1 MIAQFSLNDTD
12 TESRFTESDMPIPA
26 PDDDT
31 VEVMSK
37 APIATLVQSEDSL
50 LVEDI
55 PVAEETSVVED
66 ISVVEDTQ
74 VPVVVPIVVPE
85 KAVSDSDSNTLDVID
100 EESCQIMIN
109 EPAALV
115 ASVPTEDITAESD
128 VPDPEPVT
136 EVTTEVII
144 TEVSTEEKPLDA
156 VSVEVEE
163 TDFTQ
168 SILSEVDQRI
178 SESEH
183 STEVPHDKAIA
194 DIAVVDLVP
203 DGKCF
208 RLVYN
213 ISFPKF

>member
-12 TESRFTESDMPIPA
+12 TESRFTESEMPIPA
-26 PDDDT
+26 PDDET

-115 ASVPTEDITAESD
+115 ASVPTEDISITAESD

-183 STEVPHDKAIA
+183 STEVPHDKTIA

-208 RLVYN
+208 TIAL
-213 ISFPKF
+213 